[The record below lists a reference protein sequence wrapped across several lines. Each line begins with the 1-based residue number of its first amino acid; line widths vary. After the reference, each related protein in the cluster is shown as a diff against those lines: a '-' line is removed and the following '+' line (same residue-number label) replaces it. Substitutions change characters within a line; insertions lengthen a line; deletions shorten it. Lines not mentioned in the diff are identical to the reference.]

1 MTMVQD
7 RRHRQHERNALDN
20 VNLVSAAVL
29 FVAIVSAALCLVGIA
44 VRDTTPFVLTPS
56 VVAGVLG
63 ILNLRR

>member
-7 RRHRQHERNALDN
+7 RRHRPRESNALNN
-20 VNLVSAAVL
+20 VNLISAAVL

-44 VRDTTPFVLTPS
+44 IRGTTPFVLIPS
-56 VVAGVLG
+56 VVAGILG